1 MIQQLVLK
9 FVLKK
14 LLIISLIIIFVTLF
28 FKSSFSQQQGD
39 FRTIASGNWSDNT
52 IWQKYDTS
60 SSTWNSTISSPT
72 ASDNAIGITFGNVV
86 SFNSGITLDQ
96 LTINGTLALNAGH
109 SLNISN
115 GAGHDLT
122 LVGNI
127 NGAGNINIL
136 SGASMDLQN
145 GSVSGTGALNNN
157 LGGVVT
163 PTSGTVAIDRTFN
176 NNGTFNWASGTVNGS
191 GIFNNNNIFNIHTLF
206 GGSLNLPLINNGTIN
221 KTSSPQNLF
230 LNSFQNPGTVNVT
243 SGNITLAINS
253 GSITLGGIINVS
265 SGGTFQLGNNS
276 SANFTV
282 NASISG
288 AGNFT
293 GYSSSVNF
301 STSCIYNI
309 SGNTIATGGTMNF
322 NPGMTLTN
330 IGNLTPSGGA
340 IVLPVGLTVG
350 GYGPVVRFSGGG
362 SLSLN
367 TGTTFNFQKVAMF
380 GGNLLGSDSLHIS
393 DSLTLSTGFI
403 SGGGAIKLNPGC
415 YMTVNNN
422 TPTFDKT
429 LINNGTINWT
439 LASVFGTGTLYNNSV
454 MNMTASAFSWFMP
467 MVNAGTINKS
477 SNTVAQ
483 FSANFTNL
491 SSGVLNITAGTYMT
505 AAGSGTW
512 SIAGNI
518 NVSSGALFQL
528 GNSATATY
536 NVTGSITGAGSF
548 AGHTTN
554 INFLPGCTY
563 NIAGNTTIFSG
574 TTTFNSGINL
584 TNIGT
589 IGTTGG
595 TLNLQPGLVIPSIG
609 PALTISGGGTI
620 NFNTGGSKFQF
631 TSITMAGTM
640 GGSDTVNLAGNMTI
654 TSGVFSGAGLFN
666 ILLGSVMDINFSGIT
681 VHKII
686 NNAGTINWFVGTIS
700 GNGVINNN
708 NNFNIATTAGF
719 SINPLV
725 NNNGTLNKTTNSPT
739 QMIGCNNS
747 GTFNVNSGTLQ
758 IVPTSGTFT
767 HSGIFNVAS
776 GTTLTLGQV
785 SGSITQTVNGSITG
799 TGNVTFGAANN
810 NFGPSSVYNISGNTS
825 VTSGTTNFNAGMTI
839 TSLGNLSVANGTLN
853 LPSGLI
859 LGGIGSNLVCSSAG
873 LINFNTG
880 NSHTFNQI
888 DLSGTIGGSDSVFIN
903 TTLNWTAGGNA
914 SPSKMIL
921 ETGAST
927 TINSSAV
934 TVGGTFINNGTCTWV
949 QQGINGNGTFINNNI
964 LNFSTNNTFS
974 FVPALINN
982 ATVNKTTANISPLV
996 GNLTNNSNIN
1006 INIGGISVING
1017 NNSGTITLTNNTTFS
1032 ENNGTFTS
1040 TGSMVIPSNS
1050 FITGN
1055 GILVLNQSSVVN
1067 DGTISL
1073 NTVQFGATTNLS
1085 GSGVINTQSA
1095 TFLNGCNVTL
1105 LSNQQ
1110 FKYANILSGGT
1121 FNLNGYKASFNGSGT
1136 PFSNSGTLN
1145 LINSTIELNG
1155 TSSQTVPHGITF
1167 KNLYLNNTA
1176 GTNSAGTLNVNDTV
1190 KVLAGFL
1197 NIVSHTLALGT
1208 TGYLS
1213 EINGA
1218 VRGTTGSITAT
1229 RTLTNPFNV
1238 NVAGLGATITSEADL
1253 GLTTISRGFTN
1264 YTINGS
1270 GSILRYYNISPA
1282 NNTNLNASLTYH
1294 YDNTELNGLN
1304 ENLLSLFRSTNS
1316 GTNWSTIGGAKDTAN
1331 NNITCNGI
1339 NAFSYWTA
1347 AVNPLAA
1354 SITITAIVDALYN
1367 TSNNTLNKKDSIT
1380 VYLRNSFEPYSILD
1394 SAKILLDTLTFSGT
1408 AFFNTTPS
1416 GTYYISLKYRNALE
1430 TWTKSGGE
1438 TYTTGT
1444 SMAYDF
1450 TTAQS
1455 QAYGNS
1461 TVLKNGKY
1469 CIVSGDLNQDGFV
1482 NGNDFTL
1489 FSQQFGLTGYL
1500 SADLNGDNNVNGNDF
1515 TAFSASF
1522 GKQNS
1527 HP

>member
-1 MIQQLVLK
+1 MLQQLVLK

-14 LLIISLIIIFVTLF
+14 LLIISLIIIFVALF
-28 FKSSFSQQQGD
+28 FRTSFSQQQDEYRSVG
-39 FRTIASGNWSDNT
+39 SGNWSNSV
-52 IWQKYDTS
+52 IWQKYDT
-60 SSTWNSTISSPT
+60 TFKVWNT
-72 ASDNAIGITFGNVV
+72 ASPPTSSAATITITFGNTV
-86 SFNSGITLDQ
+86 SLDASFSIDQLIVNGTITLDA
-96 LTINGTLALNAGH
+96 GHALNINSGVSTDLTVIGA
-109 SLNISN
+109 IS
-115 GAGHDLT
+115 GAGD
-122 LVGNI
+122 
-127 NGAGNINIL
+127 INIPAGASVDFQSGTL
-136 SGASMDLQN
+136 SGAGAIN
-145 GSVSGTGALNNN
+145 INPGASGNMTN
-157 LGGVVT
+157 
-163 PTSGTVAIDRTFN
+163 GTVTFNRVIN
-176 NNGTFNWASGTVNGS
+176 NNGTFNWTSGTMNGS
-191 GIFNNNNIFNIHTLF
+191 GTFNNNSVFNIQPLF
-206 GGSLNLPLINNGTIN
+206 GGSLNMPFINNGTIN

-230 LNSFQNPGTVNVT
+230 LNSFQNPGTVNIT
-243 SGNITLAINS
+243 SGNITLGVNS
-253 GSITLGGIINVS
+253 GSITVAGIINVS

-288 AGNFT
+288 AGNLT

-301 STSCIYNI
+301 SSSCIYNI
-309 SGNTIATGGTMNF
+309 SGNTIASGGTMNF

-340 IVLPVGLTVG
+340 IILPVGLTVF

-362 SLSLN
+362 SLTLN
-367 TGTTFNFQKVAMF
+367 TGTTFNFQKVSMF
-380 GGNLLGSDSLHIS
+380 GGNLFGSDSLHIS

-439 LASVFGTGTLYNNSV
+439 LASLFGTGTLYNNSV
-454 MNMTASAFSWFMP
+454 MNMTGSALSWFMP
-467 MVNAGTINKS
+467 IVNAGTINKS

-512 SIAGNI
+512 SLAGNI

-536 NVTGSITGAGSF
+536 NVTGSVTGAGSF

-554 INFLPGCTY
+554 INFLPGSTY

-609 PALTISGGGTI
+609 PTLTISGGGTI

-631 TSITMAGTM
+631 SSITMAGTM
-640 GGSDTVNLAGNMTI
+640 SGSDTVNLAGNMVI
-654 TSGVFSGAGLFN
+654 TSGVFSGAGPFN
-666 ILLGSVMDINFSGIT
+666 ILFSSVMDINFSGIT

-686 NNAGTINWFVGTIS
+686 NNSGTINWSVGTIS

-708 NNFNIATTAGF
+708 NIINIATTAGF
-719 SINPLV
+719 SLNPLV
-725 NNNGTLNKTTNSPT
+725 NNNATMNKTTNSLT
-739 QMIGCNNS
+739 QMLGCNNS
-747 GTFNVNSGTLQ
+747 GAFNVNSGTLQ
-758 IVPTSGTFT
+758 IVPTSGTYT
-767 HSGIFNVAS
+767 HSGVFNVAS

-785 SGSITQTVNGSITG
+785 SGSITQTVNGSIAG
-799 TGNVTFGAANN
+799 AGSVTLGAANN

-825 VTSGTTNFNAGMTI
+825 VTSGTTNFNAAMTVTNI
-839 TSLGNLSVANGTLN
+839 GNLSVANGTLN
-853 LPSGLI
+853 LPSGLT
-859 LGGIGSNLVCSSAG
+859 IGAINSNLICSNAG

-880 NSHTFNQI
+880 NTYTFNQI
-888 DLSGTIGGSDSVFIN
+888 DLSGTIGGSDSIFIN
-903 TTLNWTAGGNA
+903 STLNWTNGGSS
-914 SPSKMIL
+914 SPSVMIL
-921 ETGAST
+921 KSGGVGNVN
-927 TINSSAV
+927 NSGISI
-934 TVGGTFINNGTCTWV
+934 GGTFINNGTFNWV
-949 QQGINGNGTFINNNI
+949 QTGINGTGTFINNNI
-964 LNFSTNNTFS
+964 FNISTNNAFS
-974 FVPALINN
+974 FVAALVNN
-982 ATVNKTTANISPLV
+982 GTVNKLTSGISPFV
-996 GNLTNNSNIN
+996 GTLTNNGNVNIN
-1006 INIGGISVING
+1006 TGGISVING
-1017 NNSGTITLTNNTTFS
+1017 SNAGTITLTDNTTFT

-1040 TGSMVIPSNS
+1040 TGSIVIPANS

-1055 GILVLNQSSVVN
+1055 GTLIFNQPSVVN
-1067 DGTISL
+1067 DGTISV
-1073 NTVQFGATTNLS
+1073 NTVQFGTTTNLS
-1085 GSGVINTQSA
+1085 GSGVFNTQAA
-1095 TFLNGCNVTL
+1095 TFLNGSNVTL

-1110 FKYANILSGGT
+1110 FKYANIISGGT
-1121 FNLNGYKASFNGSGT
+1121 FNLNGFKASFNGSGT

-1145 LINSTIELNG
+1145 LTNSTIELNG
-1155 TSSQTVPHGITF
+1155 TSSQTVPHGNTY
-1167 KNLYLNNTA
+1167 KNLFLNNTA

-1213 EINGA
+1213 EVNGT

-1229 RTLTNPFNV
+1229 RTLTNTVNV
-1238 NVAGLGATITSEADL
+1238 NIAGLGASITSSADL

-1294 YDNTELNGLN
+1294 YDNYELNGLN

-1316 GTNWSTIGGAKDTAN
+1316 GTNWSTIGGARDTAN
-1331 NNITCNGI
+1331 NNITYSGI

-1354 SITITAIVDALYN
+1354 SINITAIVDALYN

-1380 VYLRNSFEPYSILD
+1380 VYLRNSFDPYSILD

-1430 TWTKSGGE
+1430 TWTKAGGE

-1455 QAYGNS
+1455 QSYGNS

-1489 FSQQFGLTGYL
+1489 FSQQFGQTGYL